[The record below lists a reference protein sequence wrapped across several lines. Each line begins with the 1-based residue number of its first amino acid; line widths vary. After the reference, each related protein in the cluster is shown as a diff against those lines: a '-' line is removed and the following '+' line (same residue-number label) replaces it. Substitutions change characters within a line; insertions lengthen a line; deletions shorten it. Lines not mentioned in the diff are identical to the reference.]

1 MDLVGLVTTVL
12 VLALVG
18 FIVYL
23 IVTYIP
29 MPAPF
34 AQVITVA
41 IVVLMILYLLAI
53 LTGTAHQPRF
63 TELLRPYEP
72 AA

>member
-1 MDLVGLVTTVL
+1 MTFAGVVIAILTF
-12 VLALVG
+12 ALLG
-18 FIVYL
+18 FLVYL

-41 IVVLMILYLLAI
+41 CVVLIVLYLLAI
-53 LTGTAHQPRF
+53 LTGQ
-63 TELLRPYEP
+63 
-72 AA
+72 AALPVFFGKG